1 MWLEELQ
8 SAGLRPE
15 DPTLVIWEGVS
26 MYMDRD
32 AVEAV
37 LASVGGS
44 SPLVGPA
51 ALAFDFASRTML
63 EEDTGLVAQMAAIG
77 EPLLFGAEPDEM
89 AAMVEASGLEVLDL
103 LSPFEGLRRYLPVRS
118 TDGESVGL
126 GGTTEFL
133 MVSGNGKMTEPR
145 QLA

>member
-103 LSPFEGLRRYLPVRS
+103 LSPLRGSGATCQCGRQTAKV
-118 TDGESVGL
+118 L
-126 GGTTEFL
+126 GWVAPPSSSWCQATA
-133 MVSGNGKMTEPR
+133 R
-145 QLA
+145 